1 MPDKTPLPAILASLF
16 PEGHDVAVRDGL
28 ITGHGALG
36 TERLVVIG
44 VDGDNNAVTDVIKDT
59 VPRNIQ
65 YDRVRSN
72 CHHVLMTWTGRSYST
87 LSRFS
92 RRMPMQ
98 SQQLVTSLRQESRKD
113 NEALSTPSL
122 G

>member
-1 MPDKTPLPAILASLF
+1 MSSGKMLTRIRLYFLCVCCLTPSIVNLSRHNQDHAEEYIL
-16 PEGHDVAVRDGL
+16 
-28 ITGHGALG
+28 
-36 TERLVVIG
+36 IG

-113 NEALSTPSL
+113 NEGLSTPSL